1 MTEDKK
7 ELIDETIN
15 YINYLLK
22 QGLEQYPDCDR
33 CLELRD
39 CEKCKENYKI
49 LQSHWEEQMED
60 ALGRLREC
68 QMN

>member
-7 ELIDETIN
+7 DLDEIID
-15 YINYLLK
+15 YINYLLTHAP
-22 QGLEQYPDCDR
+22 EPYPDCDR
-33 CLELRD
+33 CLELRN
-39 CEKCKENYKI
+39 CEKCKEGYKR
-49 LQSHWEEQMED
+49 LQNDWEEQMEN

>member
-22 QGLEQYPDCDR
+22 HGLEQYLIVIDV
-33 CLELRD
+33 
-39 CEKCKENYKI
+39 
-49 LQSHWEEQMED
+49 
-60 ALGRLREC
+60 
-68 QMN
+68 